1 MRVSSGGVIGVL
13 SVIVLTAGAV
23 YRRSAYNS
31 ERWGYFVLLWLLFRD
46 VRGAVGVNLV
56 GAVQARQTGA

>member
-1 MRVSSGGVIGVL
+1 MGAFSGVVFRAREL
-13 SVIVLTAGAV
+13 HQH
-23 YRRSAYNS
+23 SAYDS
-31 ERWGYFVLLWLLFRD
+31 ERCGYFVLLWLLFED